1 MSSRRNAMLTTEDR
15 RWLTGEKEYE
25 GVHAKQQRYQRRRD
39 IHERVYNSILDWTIL
54 FDHLEERQRTRL
66 FEDVKTAPGERP
78 ENDELLED
86 DEAPEHDDSS
96 ANDESPGDDEFSAG
110 LRDALAF
117 VLYNTGIVDAMGD
130 GGGAHET
137 PAERLL
143 FEAIY
148 RAGSRDGILVE
159 DVDLEIVAVDRPL
172 TAVLE
177 DLERGRDLSPA
188 ELRLLL
194 ESDEVETARVQE
206 CVRELVMGGRSG
218 NDEVTNE
225 RVESEDGGGSG
236 GTSESK
242 DEVES
247 EGRDESGGGTDR

>member
-1 MSSRRNAMLTTEDR
+1 MLTTEDR

-25 GVHAKQQRYQRRRD
+25 GEHAKQQRYQRRRD

-54 FDHLEERQRTRL
+54 FDHFEERQRTKL
-66 FEDVKTAPGERP
+66 FEDAKTAPDERP
-78 ENDELLED
+78 ENDES
-86 DEAPEHDDSS
+86 PGHDDSS
-96 ANDESPGDDEFSAG
+96 ADEEPPGDDEFSAG

-188 ELRLLL
+188 ELRLIL

-206 CVRELVMGGRSG
+206 CVRELVIGGRSG

-225 RVESEDGGGSG
+225 KVESGGTSESEDGGESG
-236 GTSESK
+236 GASESK

-247 EGRDESGGGTDR
+247 EGRDEAGGGTDR